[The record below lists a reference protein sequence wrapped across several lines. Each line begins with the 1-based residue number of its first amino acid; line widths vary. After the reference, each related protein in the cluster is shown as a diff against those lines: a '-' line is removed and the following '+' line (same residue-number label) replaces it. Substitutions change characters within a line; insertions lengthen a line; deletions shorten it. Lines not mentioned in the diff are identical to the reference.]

1 MDEREKDQ
9 LNLVIDGKVADKSM
23 VEQRNYRYAYLL
35 WEFWKRDTEL
45 FPPSIIREGR
55 GLKTKP
61 HCVCFVFDGSMDE
74 IPNGEEETNFYKE
87 IITMAR
93 DRKYYYPQVVLTCI
107 DKVEQIMLEEEEER
121 LGRPLDDFEREQR
134 LREVIDMKIEKVV
147 LSLGISRSSVHF
159 VENYKSIMDTDQNP
173 ERMEDLDEEERDL
186 YQQDLENSLTINYR
200 ALRLLHECTQQ
211 AENFM
216 VSNLKERKR
225 GLCTI
230 F

>member
-1 MDEREKDQ
+1 M
-9 LNLVIDGKVADKSM
+9 VIDGKVTDKTV

-45 FPPSIIREGR
+45 FPPTIMKEGR

-61 HCVCFVFDGSMDE
+61 HCICFVFDGSMDE
-74 IPNGEEETNFYKE
+74 IPNGEEETNFYKD
-87 IITMAR
+87 IIALAR
-93 DRKYYYPQVVLTCI
+93 ERKYYYPQIVLTCI

-134 LREVIDMKIEKVV
+134 LREIIDMKIEKVV
-147 LSLGISRSSVHF
+147 LNLGISRSSVHF
-159 VENYKSIMDTDQNP
+159 VENYKSVMDVDGKEVALEN
-173 ERMEDLDEEERDL
+173 LEEEDKDKFL
-186 YQQDLENSLTINYR
+186 QDKYNSLTINYR

-216 VSNLKERKR
+216 QSNLKEKKR

-230 F
+230 M